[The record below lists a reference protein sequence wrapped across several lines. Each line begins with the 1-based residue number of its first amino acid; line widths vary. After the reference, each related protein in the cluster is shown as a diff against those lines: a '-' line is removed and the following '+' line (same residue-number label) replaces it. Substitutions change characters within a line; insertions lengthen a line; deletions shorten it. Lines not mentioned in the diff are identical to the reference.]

1 MRAALGA
8 VCVMVLGCGEPGSS
22 RAGAVADAAAPVA
35 SAADANGPE
44 GIRAARLLESLAE
57 VALRDPPYQ
66 FRAVVQRNNLRVD
79 TIPVAVVSVDDTAIA
94 RVEDGAVR
102 ALDVGQTSVRIEV
115 APGQRLRGSVYVT
128 ERVFSDSVWLSR
140 GQVRAWELRPSWYR
154 ITVDTKA
161 PPGEPHPLE
170 LAADLICV
178 PDRQGPRET
187 IVCRV
192 RQNTRI
198 LLRHTGVGSSQGPAL
213 AVVTILRTPR

>member
-1 MRAALGA
+1 ML
-8 VCVMVLGCGEPGSS
+8 LGCGEPGSS

-35 SAADANGPE
+35 SSAAANGPE
-44 GIRAARLLESLAE
+44 GVRAARLLESFAE
-57 VALRDPPYQ
+57 VTLGAAPYQ

-79 TIPVAVVSVDDTAIA
+79 TIAVPAMSVEDTSIA
-94 RVEDGAVR
+94 RVEGGAVR
-102 ALDVGQTSVRIEV
+102 AVEVGQTSVRIEV
-115 APGQRLRGSVYVT
+115 APGQRLRGVVYVT

-140 GQVRAWELRPSWYR
+140 GQVRAWELKPSWYR
-154 ITVDTKA
+154 ITVDAKA
-161 PPGEPHPLE
+161 PPGEPQLLE

-178 PDRQGPRET
+178 PDRRGPSET